1 MDVDR
6 IKNIQNIK
14 YLNNILAFGRTVS
27 QKDIDPIKKLSF
39 DSMCVLI

>member
-1 MDVDR
+1 MEIDR

-14 YLNNILAFGRTVS
+14 YLNNILAFGGTVY
-27 QKDIDPIKKLSF
+27 QKNMDPIRKLSF

>member
-1 MDVDR
+1 MEIDK

-14 YLNNILAFGRTVS
+14 FLNNILAFGRTVS